1 MITKVYYSVSN
12 CGDGSAYPQFFESE
26 KCSNFHQ
33 YLLNEYGEGWGED
46 CVGELE
52 IESDGPVKIK
62 RITTNKSYIDELKS
76 ELDEYKDGSSIKQEI
91 KDFISEIEASIREE
105 KINNIIKD

>member
-12 CGDGSAYPQFFESE
+12 GGDGSAYPHFFESE
-26 KCSNFHQ
+26 KCSDFDQ

-62 RITTNKSYIDELKS
+62 GIITNEKFISNLK
-76 ELDEYKDGSSIKQEI
+76 KQLGWVNGKEKREI
-91 KDFISEIEASIREE
+91 EDFIAELQASIREE